1 MNAQGFDEA
10 TIESVHEGYRTGA
23 LTCSRLVEFYL
34 HRVKRLDLRTD
45 GRPPLNSI
53 VSIAPD
59 VRERAA
65 SCDRE
70 MAAGG
75 VSKPLQGIPVWVKDN
90 IAVAGLASSA
100 GLLDFADAVAH
111 EDAALVSSLRRAGA
125 VIMGTTAMTG
135 LGMGTDG
142 WGSRFGRAGNVYDT
156 REDPGGS
163 SNGPAIAIS
172 ANFGMVAVGV
182 DDCCSIIMPA
192 ALNGAVGLRPSVGL
206 VPREGVVLAT
216 VDTSPGP
223 ITRTIEDLGR
233 VLEVMAVPGSGRE
246 SVSGRVPGR
255 KVGVLVRAGNEDFKV
270 PEGMRAPFEQALR
283 DLEALGATVV
293 PGVHLKGVRM
303 LRLSPIAYHN
313 AMVLHLKARSAPPNS
328 MRELFKLGLLAP
340 GALRDIGRA
349 PVAAL
354 WPNVRLPDVFAS
366 WYRRIIR
373 ENQQALARE
382 MDQQGL
388 DALVFLSLP
397 PHSTLSTVTQA
408 PQLTVPAGTFLNP
421 GTGAQLP
428 VGLSFL
434 GRQWDEATLLGIARA
449 YESWTRHRRPP
460 ELRDESGSE
469 EPLDIAQFS
478 AVKLAVAHR
487 VRDTMR
493 LRGPKDAPLS
503 VEEFTAAVDGV
514 KKELGYRY

>member
-1 MNAQGFDEA
+1 
-10 TIESVHEGYRTGA
+10 YRNGS

-59 VRERAA
+59 VREQAA

-75 VSKPLQGIPVWVKDN
+75 VSKPLHGIPVWVKDN
-90 IAVAGLASSA
+90 IAVAGLAASA
-100 GLLDFADAVAH
+100 GLLDFADAVAP
-111 EDAALVSSLRRAGA
+111 EDAALVSKLRRAGA
-125 VIMGTTAMTG
+125 VIMGTTSMTG
-135 LGMGTDG
+135 LGMGTDA

-156 REDPGGS
+156 REEPGGS

-206 VPREGVVLAT
+206 VPREGVVLASL
-216 VDTSPGP
+216 DTSPGP
-223 ITRTIEDLGR
+223 ITRTTEDLGR
-233 VLEVMAVPGSGRE
+233 VLEAMAVPGSGGG
-246 SVSGRVPGR
+246 SVSRRVSGKR
-255 KVGVLVRAGNEDFKV
+255 VGVLVRAGKMAFDV
-270 PEGMRAPFEQALR
+270 PEGMRAPFDQALR
-283 DLEALGATVV
+283 DLGALGATVV
-293 PGVHLKGVRM
+293 PDVHLKEVRM

-313 AMVLHLKARSAPPNS
+313 AIVQHLKARNTPPTS
-328 MRELFKLGLLAP
+328 VRELFKLGLLAP

-349 PVAAL
+349 PIAAL
-354 WPNVRLPDVFAS
+354 WPNVRLPDVFAP
-366 WYRRIIR
+366 WYRRILR

-388 DALVFLSLP
+388 DALIFLSLP
-397 PHSTLSTVTQA
+397 LHSTLSTVTQA
-408 PQLTVPAGTFLNP
+408 PQLTVPAGSFLQSA
-421 GTGAQLP
+421 TGARLP

-434 GRQWDEATLLGIARA
+434 GRQWDEATVLEIARA
-449 YESWTRHRRPP
+449 YEAWTRHRRPP
-460 ELRDESGSE
+460 EFGDGDGAG
-469 EPLDIAQFS
+469 EPLDLAQFN

-493 LRGPKDAPLS
+493 LRGRNDAPLS
-503 VEEFTAAVDGV
+503 PEEFTAAVDGV
-514 KKELGYRY
+514 KKELGYRD